1 MVQDSVSSHP
11 VSQALNDSEADRWA
25 AEIEA
30 QMTDDERFS
39 LILSLMV
46 VLRGVRE
53 KRLPEEVGRIAGYVP
68 GVPRLGVSPQK
79 ITDGPIG
86 VTNPLGSRVGD
97 TATALPCG
105 LCMGSTFNPT
115 LAREAGAVIGR
126 EARLHGYNVICGGG
140 INLPRDPR
148 HGRNFEYISEDPWLS
163 GVMGAENV
171 IGTQSEGVISML
183 KHVSLNVNE
192 INKFWL
198 DAIIDPIAHRESDL
212 LAFQIGIERG
222 NPGSLMGAYNKV
234 NGAYN
239 CGNDPI
245 LNGVIKDAIGFKGY
259 IMSDWMAVYH
269 WDFALKGLDQHSG
282 AQLDQ
287 KEWFNEPLKEAMANG
302 EFPRARLSDMVR
314 RILRSM
320 QMVGVDQ
327 WDGETGY
334 TVDMAKHNDAALE
347 VARQGIVLLK
357 NDDAIL
363 PLSPDLKT
371 VAVIGWQV
379 NKGVIAG
386 GGSSQTL
393 PPGGY
398 AAEIPIGGDSL
409 LAPVRTEAYH
419 PCAPLAEIKK
429 QLPQTKVMFDP
440 GIYPADAAEQARRAD
455 IAIVFGVKFES
466 EGFDDPDL
474 TLPYGQDA
482 MIEAVAAANPNTIV
496 VLETGNP
503 IAMPWRDQVKAII
516 ELWFPGQAGGTAI
529 AEVLTG
535 RINPSGRLPITFP
548 ADVQQLPRPALPNFG
563 EPFGKPSI
571 IHFNEGAEIGYRWFA
586 KTNAKPLY
594 AFGYGLSYTRFAYS
608 NFTIEGGE
616 TVKASF
622 TVTNVGER
630 AGADVPQVYLIEA
643 AGDKRMR
650 LLGFERVQL
659 EPSQSKHVE
668 IVADPRLLARF
679 DGDRGQWRIEDGT
692 YTVSLSRAADDPVES
707 AETTLVGR
715 YFGR

>member
-1 MVQDSVSSHP
+1 M
-11 VSQALNDSEADRWA
+11 
-25 AEIEA
+25 
-30 QMTDDERFS
+30 
-39 LILSLMV
+39 
-46 VLRGVRE
+46 
-53 KRLPEEVGRIAGYVP
+53 
-68 GVPRLGVSPQK
+68 PRLGVPPQK

-105 LCMGSTFNPT
+105 LCLGSTFNPT

-126 EARLHGYNVICGGG
+126 EARLRGYNVICGGG

-314 RILRSM
+314 RILRSIH
-320 QMVGVDQ
+320 MVGVDQ
-327 WDGETGY
+327 WDGESGY

-371 VAVIGWQV
+371 IAVIGWQV
-379 NKGVIAG
+379 NKGVVAG

-393 PPGGY
+393 PTGGY

-429 QLPQTKVMFDP
+429 QLPHTKVMFDP

-482 MIEAVAAANPNTIV
+482 MIEAVATANPNTIV

-503 IAMPWRDQVKAII
+503 IAMPWRDKVKAII

-548 ADVQQLPRPALPNFG
+548 ADVQQLPRPELPNFG
-563 EPFGKPSI
+563 EPFGKPSTV
-571 IHFNEGAEIGYRWFA
+571 HFNEGAEIGYRWFA

-594 AFGYGLSYTRFAYS
+594 GFGYGLSYTRFAYS

-616 TVKASF
+616 TIKASL
-622 TVTNVGER
+622 TVKNVGDR
-630 AGADVPQVYLIEA
+630 AGADVPQLYLTEA

-659 EPSQSKHVE
+659 EPGESKRVE
-668 IVADPRLLARF
+668 MMADPRLLARF
-679 DGDRGQWRIEDGT
+679 DGDRGQWRIDEGT
-692 YTVSLSRAADDPVES
+692 YTISLSRAADDLVET
-707 AETTLVGR
+707 AETTLIGQH
-715 YFGR
+715 FGR

>member
-1 MVQDSVSSHP
+1 MVQNTVSLNSVSQS
-11 VSQALNDSEADRWA
+11 LNDSEADRWA

-39 LILSLMV
+39 LIMSLMV
-46 VLRGVRE
+46 MLRGVRE
-53 KRLPEEVGRIAGYVP
+53 KRVPENIGRIAGYVP
-68 GVPRLGVSPQK
+68 GVPRLGIPPQK
-79 ITDGPIG
+79 ITDGPLG
-86 VTNPLGSRVGD
+86 VTNPLGSRIGD
-97 TATALPCG
+97 SGTALPCG
-105 LCMGSTFNPT
+105 LCLGSTFNPS
-115 LAREAGAVIGR
+115 LARESGTVIGR
-126 EARLHGYNVICGGG
+126 EARAHGFNIICGGG
-140 INLPRDPR
+140 ITLPRDPR

-171 IGTQSEGVISML
+171 IGTQSEGTISML
-183 KHVSLNVNE
+183 KHVTLNCNE

-198 DAIIDPIAHRESDL
+198 DAIIDPVAHRESDL

-259 IMSDWMAVYH
+259 IMSDWMAVYS

-287 KEWFNEPLKEAMANG
+287 KEWFNEPLKEAMAKG
-302 EFPRARLSDMVR
+302 EFPKERLSDMVR

-320 QMVGVDQ
+320 RMVGVDR

-334 TVDMAKHNDAALE
+334 TVDMAKHNEAALE

-357 NDDAIL
+357 NEDAIL
-363 PLSPDLKT
+363 
-371 VAVIGWQV
+371 
-379 NKGVIAG
+379 
-386 GGSSQTL
+386 
-393 PPGGY
+393 
-398 AAEIPIGGDSL
+398 
-409 LAPVRTEAYH
+409 
-419 PCAPLAEIKK
+419 
-429 QLPQTKVMFDP
+429 
-440 GIYPADAAEQARRAD
+440 
-455 IAIVFGVKFES
+455 AIV
-466 EGFDDPDL
+466 
-474 TLPYGQDA
+474 Q
-482 MIEAVAAANPNTIV
+482 
-496 VLETGNP
+496 
-503 IAMPWRDQVKAII
+503 
-516 ELWFPGQAGGTAI
+516 LWFPGQAGGTAI

-548 ADVQQLPRPALPNFG
+548 ADVRQLPRPKLPNFG
-563 EPFGKPSI
+563 EPFGKPSTV
-571 IHFNEGAEIGYRWFA
+571 HFHEGAEIGYRWFA

-608 NFTIEGGE
+608 DLTVEGGE

-622 TVTNVGER
+622 TVKNVGDR
-630 AGADVPQVYLIEA
+630 AGADVPQLYLTQA

-659 EPSQSKHVE
+659 EPGESKRVE
-668 IVADPRLLARF
+668 MIADPRLLARF
-679 DGDRGQWRIEDGT
+679 DGDRGQWRIEDGAC
-692 YTVSLSRAADDPVES
+692 TVSLSRAADNPVET
-707 AETTLVGR
+707 AETTLLGR